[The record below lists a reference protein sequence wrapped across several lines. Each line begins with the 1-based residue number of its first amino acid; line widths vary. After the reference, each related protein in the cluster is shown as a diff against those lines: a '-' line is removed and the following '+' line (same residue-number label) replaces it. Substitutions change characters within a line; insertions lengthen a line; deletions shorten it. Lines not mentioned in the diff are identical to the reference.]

1 MWIFDAR
8 KTLQEVESEISKT
21 TDSIELDDKKIIL
34 IGNKTDL
41 IADKSEETKK
51 AVFISAKKGD
61 NLESVLNEIDRFIK
75 DNGIRDLTL
84 LTSERHQALLNGIL
98 ASIERTEAG
107 LRHQMP
113 TDLVAEDV
121 RMALHDL
128 GELTGTVSSDDIL
141 NNIFGKFCI
150 GK

>member
-1 MWIFDAR
+1 LVSGKSD
-8 KTLQEVESEISKT
+8 T
-21 TDSIELDDKKIIL
+21 TGNII
-34 IGNKTDL
+34 
-41 IADKSEETKK
+41 
-51 AVFISAKKGD
+51 FISAKKGE
-61 NLESVLNEIDRFIK
+61 NLESVLNEIDRFVQ

-98 ASIERTEAG
+98 ASAERAENG
-107 LRHQMP
+107 LQQQLP

-128 GELTGTVSSDDIL
+128 GELTGTISSEDIL